1 MAAGEVPSFKA
12 KLHSLSRGAPG
23 THFPITTAPQ
33 PHHAFFS
40 LPACSVDYRYTHII
54 DVRKSLG

>member
-23 THFPITTAPQ
+23 THFPITAAPQ
-33 PHHAFFS
+33 PHHVFS
-40 LPACSVDYRYTHII
+40 ACPLAQWTTDTPTS
-54 DVRKSLG
+54 